1 MSNSPMGRG
10 GPGCNRS
17 GGPGVL
23 PRVPGAKSQ
32 QPTAKSRRPQAAPS
46 YPPPMSAQRNL
57 TTTGTH
63 REAFG
68 TTEWSLL
75 AAIALIWGSSFLFMA
90 IGLEAL
96 APGVVTLARV
106 GLGAATLALVPRARA
121 AIAREDLPRVLL
133 LGVIWIGIPLT
144 IFPIAQQWIDSS
156 VAGMLNGAVPITS
169 AVWATILLRTLPGWR
184 QMLGIGVGFVGVVL
198 ISAPELVDSSATA
211 LGTLLVVLAVVLYGL
226 STNIAVPLQQRY
238 GALPVLFKAQLVA
251 ILVVLPYGL
260 WGLQDSTWSWSAAA
274 AMVPLGV
281 LGTALAF
288 VFMATLVGRAGATR
302 GSIAIYFVPVV
313 AMVLGVVF
321 RSEQLAPIAI
331 VGLALVLLGAWFA
344 SRRES

>member
-1 MSNSPMGRG
+1 M
-10 GPGCNRS
+10 
-17 GGPGVL
+17 
-23 PRVPGAKSQ
+23 
-32 QPTAKSRRPQAAPS
+32 
-46 YPPPMSAQRNL
+46 
-57 TTTGTH
+57 
-63 REAFG
+63 
-68 TTEWSLL
+68 L

-90 IGLEAL
+90 IGLEAF
-96 APGVVTLARV
+96 APGVITLARV
-106 GLGAATLALVPRARA
+106 GLGAATLALVPKARA
-121 AIAREDLPRVLL
+121 SIAREDLPRVVL

-184 QMLGIGVGFVGVVL
+184 QMLGIGIGFVGVVL

-226 STNIAVPLQQRY
+226 STNLAVPLQQRY

-251 ILVVLPYGL
+251 IVVVLPYGL
-260 WGLQDSTWSWSAAA
+260 WGIQDSTWSWSAAA
-274 AMVPLGV
+274 AMIPLGV

-313 AMVLGVVF
+313 AMVLGAVF
-321 RSEQLAPIAI
+321 RNEQLAAVAV
-331 VGLALVLLGAWFA
+331 VGLALVLVGAWFA
-344 SRRES
+344 SRKET